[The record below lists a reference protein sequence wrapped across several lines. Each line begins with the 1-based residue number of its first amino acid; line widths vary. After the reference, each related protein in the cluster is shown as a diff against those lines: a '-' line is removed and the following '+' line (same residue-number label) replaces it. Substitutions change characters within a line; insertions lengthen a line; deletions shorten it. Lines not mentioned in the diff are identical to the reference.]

1 MDPLEIIYGRN
12 PVREALRGGRRVR
25 RIWVLSGR
33 GREDL
38 TAEVAS
44 WAVAADVPTPLVSVR
59 SPEEMV
65 TAAGSPEHQG
75 MVAEVDAYRYASVEQ
90 VLGEFDLVVAL
101 DRIQD
106 PHNLGAIVRTA
117 EVAGAAVVIP
127 RHRTATITAAV
138 VKASAGATEHA
149 AVANV
154 RNLTDF
160 LLDAKKAGFW
170 VYGAD
175 AAATSLYDV
184 QGYLGKTVFVVGSEG
199 EGLGRRVA
207 QACDVLVSIPQLGRV
222 GSLNVSV
229 SAGVLLF
236 EALRQRRVEGSP
248 E

>member
-1 MDPLEIIYGRN
+1 MDAHEIIYGRN
-12 PVREALRGGRRVR
+12 PVRETLRGGRRVR
-25 RIWVLSGR
+25 RVWVLSGR
-33 GREDL
+33 GRDDL

-44 WAVAADVPTPLVSVR
+44 WAAAADVPAPLISVR
-59 SPEEMV
+59 SPEELAA
-65 TAAGSPEHQG
+65 AAGSPDHQG

-90 VLGEFDLVVAL
+90 ILGEFDLVVAL
-101 DRIQD
+101 DRVQD

-149 AVANV
+149 TVAGV

-160 LLDAKKAGFW
+160 LLDSKKAGFW
-170 VYGAD
+170 IYGAD
-175 AAATSLYDV
+175 AAATHPYDT
-184 QGYLGKTVFVVGSEG
+184 QSYEGKTVFVVGSEG

-236 EALRQRRVEGSP
+236 EALRQRRAGPS
-248 E
+248 